1 VRSRKACLEGL
12 AEFIKTGKLKPEEV
26 MLIADVQQ
34 LLYQD
39 EKQAQTAKMSIVNRG
54 TGNAIGV
61 LNGSLTINVD

>member
-1 VRSRKACLEGL
+1 MRSRKACLEGL
-12 AEFIKTGKLKPEEV
+12 AEFVKSGKLKPEEV

-39 EKQAQTAKMSIVNRG
+39 EKNEQKITIVNNG
-54 TGNAIGV
+54 TGKAIGV